1 MATFISEL
9 FTASGRI
16 GRLKFFLSSI
26 AILVVIT
33 ILRII
38 LVEVEHTATGK
49 LLEPY
54 FTAFLFIV
62 CNGMIAVQVVKRL
75 HDLNRSGW
83 YFFLFL
89 IPFFNIIMFLFLIFK
104 PGTVGANDYGPGT
117 MPSSN

>member
-16 GRLKFFLSSI
+16 GRLKFFLSF
-26 AILVVIT
+26 VVIVVGIT

-54 FTAFLFIV
+54 FTAFLFV
-62 CNGMIAVQVVKRL
+62 ACNCMIAVQVVKRL

-89 IPFFNIIMFLFLIFK
+89 VPFFNIIMLLFLIFK
-104 PGTVGANDYGPGT
+104 PGTAAANDYGIGT
-117 MPSSN
+117 MPSPK